1 MARKTVFSGIQPTG
15 NIHIGNY
22 LGALRNWVA
31 LQDEYDCIYCVVD
44 LHAITVPQDPAT
56 FPADRRDA
64 AKVLLAM
71 GVDPA
76 APCSTSRAGCPST
89 PSWPGS

>member
-31 LQDEYDCIYCVVD
+31 LQGDYDCIYCVVA
-44 LHAITVPQDPAT
+44 LHALTVPLDPVRAC
-56 FPADRRDA
+56 R
-64 AKVLLAM
+64 
-71 GVDPA
+71 
-76 APCSTSRAGCPST
+76 STT
-89 PSWPGS
+89 Q